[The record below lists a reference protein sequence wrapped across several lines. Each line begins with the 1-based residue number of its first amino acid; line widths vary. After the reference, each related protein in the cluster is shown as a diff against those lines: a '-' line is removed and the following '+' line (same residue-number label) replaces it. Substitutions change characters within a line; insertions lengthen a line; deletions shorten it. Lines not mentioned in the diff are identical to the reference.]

1 MATYEVLKVSR
12 VDWVTVGMGLYNL
25 IELYEIVVR
34 VVLLTL
40 NFVALLRSQC
50 PVLHT

>member
-12 VDWVTVGMGLYNL
+12 VDWVTGGMDLYNL
-25 IELYEIVVR
+25 LELYEVV
-34 VVLLTL
+34 VHVISLTL
-40 NFVALLRSQC
+40 NFVALLRSRC